1 MRARAAVTTIIIAFV
16 ISVLVFVAN
25 LGVWA
30 QRQLFDPG
38 ALALASLEAL
48 HEEDSEQAIAAYL
61 MDQAIEEVELLRFV
75 RQPGEQA
82 VGVVLDSGV
91 LDATYIQVTDVVRE
105 RMVTGNPDPVVVD
118 LLHLKAAILGP
129 IADVAPNLVDLI
141 PDSVFGD
148 IVILDEGV
156 LPSLRG
162 VSEMTPWVTAL
173 AGAAA
178 MVLAVMLVALSR
190 RRSLASF
197 AVGLAVTAAGAWSLL
212 WIGAG
217 RPLVIGRI
225 DDELAVVLAGNG
237 YDVLAR
243 SLRQQS
249 MTVLLIGVVIAAG
262 SLLWFAGTLIFSR
275 QGAR

>member
-16 ISVLVFVAN
+16 ISILVFVAN

-82 VGVVLDSGV
+82 IGVVLDSGV

-105 RMVTGNPDPVVVD
+105 RMVTGNPDAVVVD
-118 LLHLKAAILGP
+118 LLRLKSAILGP

-148 IVILDEGV
+148 ILILDEGV

-162 VSEMTPWVTAL
+162 VSEMTPWITAL

-178 MVLAVMLVALSR
+178 MVLAVLLVALSR

-197 AVGLAVTAAGAWSLL
+197 AVGLAVTAAGAWSLV

-249 MTVLLIGVVIAAG
+249 VTVLLVGVVIAAG

>member
-105 RMVTGNPDPVVVD
+105 RMVTGNPDAVVVD

-162 VSEMTPWVTAL
+162 VSEMTPWITAL

-178 MVLAVMLVALSR
+178 MVLAVLLVALSR
-190 RRSLASF
+190 RRSLALF
-197 AVGLAVTAAGAWSLL
+197 AVGFAVAAAGGWSLL

-225 DDELAVVLAGNG
+225 DHELAVVLAGNG

-249 MTVLLIGVVIAAG
+249 LTVLLVGVVIAAA
-262 SLLWFAGTLIFSR
+262 SLLWFIGAQVFSR

>member
-48 HEEDSEQAIAAYL
+48 HEEDSEQAIATYL
-61 MDQAIEEVELLRFV
+61 MDQAIEEVDLLRFV

-105 RMVTGNPDPVVVD
+105 RMVTGNPDAVVVD

-178 MVLAVMLVALSR
+178 MVLAVLLVALSR

-197 AVGLAVTAAGAWSLL
+197 AVGLAVTAAGAWSLV
-212 WIGAG
+212 WIEAG

-249 MTVLLIGVVIAAG
+249 VTVLLVGVVIAAA
-262 SLLWFAGTLIFSR
+262 SLFWFAGTLIFSR